1 MVLAPFFE
9 NEKTTG
15 MDPVVNEP
23 IMYSIFAWVAAMP
36 FSAPPCF
43 IGAFCAAFVVPEK
56 TWGVKVAPEQENCF
70 ILGG

>member
-23 IMYSIFAWVAAMP
+23 IMYSIFGWQAAMH
-36 FSAPPCF
+36 FSARPCF
-43 IGAFCAAFVVPEK
+43 IGAFCAAERRH
-56 TWGVKVAPEQENCF
+56 WR
-70 ILGG
+70 

>member
-23 IMYSIFAWVAAMP
+23 IMYSIFAVVAAMP

-43 IGAFCAAFVVPEK
+43 LGTFCAATAASK
-56 TWGVKVAPEQENCF
+56 KIRGVKVAPEQENCF
-70 ILGG
+70 ILGR